1 MLTPILRLA
10 TGITAQMNIFFKAG
24 LGIFFG
30 FLFQAVSQETAPTPI
45 PTIEKDYHQI
55 LDEVRQGGL
64 EQFQQRK
71 PATPEE
77 YREYLHLL
85 TQLVESETLAKDWGG
100 AANALE
106 IQTAEIRKA
115 IAHFQPPEVTPE
127 TGLDLNDKAR
137 VKGWQA
143 ENWLEALNKIGST
156 RSNQETNAF
165 AMLKEEQQKLQ
176 SLQTAGPAESP
187 RDAWLLQLQE
197 TRVQAIL
204 AEHSL
209 RANKHTW
216 QADVDLQKARIQLE
230 KLNSAS
236 LQGRVSFPEQ
246 LLQTKLLEIQKLENK
261 IADSVAKV
269 GRQLKKAA
277 PENQPPG
284 EKDSTSKLARS
295 LENQLE
301 LLEYHR
307 IALLITGQVW
317 QSRYDLWNTDNTAS
331 IEQIARLLNEKAQD
345 VQSWQPLIT
354 GLRSKLQDRS
364 LKSPPADGSGN
375 VASTDSSADIL
386 EKALLQEEANLTE
399 WENRFSKLIEL
410 IQLTTA
416 DIAARKQSTGI
427 SDKMD
432 AAANSL
438 ATQMHS
444 FWNTEI
450 FTLNDSVFVNGQ
462 VVQRP
467 SPVTLGMM
475 LIAVAILVTGGLL
488 SAAFSRWLRMRVSK
502 RFALDANTGAI
513 VQKFTH
519 ILLLG
524 VICLVALAIV
534 KIPLTIFAL
543 LGGGA
548 AIAVGFGTQQLMN
561 NLISG
566 IILLFER
573 PVRIGDII
581 DVENCSGMVTSIG
594 TRCCQL
600 RRGDGVEILIPNSV
614 ILQSKVVNWTLS
626 DSHARQ
632 EFTIAITQGE
642 PVKKA
647 MDLIYKIVSA
657 NPNVLSRRGI
667 DVLFQ
672 DFAKD
677 ALVIRVLYWIDKTNP
692 LSANKVPSELR
703 LAIYEAIQNEGVLL
717 ATTQKDPP
725 LDAAPSVK

>member
-1 MLTPILRLA
+1 
-10 TGITAQMNIFFKAG
+10 MNIFFKAG
-24 LGIFFG
+24 LCIFFG
-30 FLFQAVSQETAPTPI
+30 FLFQALCQETAPTPI

-106 IQTAEIRKA
+106 IQTAEIRKT

-127 TGLDLNDKAR
+127 TGLDLYDKAR

-176 SLQTAGPAESP
+176 SLQAAGPAESP

-246 LLQTKLLEIQKLENK
+246 LLQTKLSEIQKLENK

-301 LLEYHR
+301 LLEYNR

-317 QSRYDLWNTDNTAS
+317 QSRYDFWNTDNTAS

-399 WENRFSKLIEL
+399 WENRFSKLFEL

-488 SAAFSRWLRMRVSK
+488 SAAFSRWLRMRVSR

-581 DVENCSGMVTSIG
+581 DVENCSGIVTSIG

-703 LAIYEAIQNEGVLL
+703 LAIYEAIQNEGILL
-717 ATTQKDPP
+717 ATTQKDPH

>member
-1 MLTPILRLA
+1 
-10 TGITAQMNIFFKAG
+10 MNIFFKAVF
-24 LGIFFG
+24 GIF
-30 FLFQAVSQETAPTPI
+30 LATALQVLCQEPATAPAPDAR
-45 PTIEKDYHQI
+45 PDFHQL

-64 EQFQQRK
+64 EEFQKRK

-85 TQLVESETLAKDWGG
+85 TQLVECETLAGDWGS

-106 IQTAEIRKA
+106 RQTTEIREA
-115 IAHFQPPEVTPE
+115 IEHFQPPVPTPE
-127 TGLDLNDKAR
+127 TGLDLYDKAR
-137 VKGWQA
+137 IKGWQA
-143 ENWLEALNKIGST
+143 EEWLEALNNIGST
-156 RSNQETNAF
+156 RAIQEANAF
-165 AMLKEEQQKLQ
+165 ATLKDQQQRLQ
-176 SLQTAGPAESP
+176 SLQAAGPAESP

-197 TRVQAIL
+197 TRVQVTL
-204 AEHSL
+204 AEHTL
-209 RANKHTW
+209 RSNKQNW

-230 KLNSAS
+230 KLKAAS
-236 LQGRVSFPEQ
+236 LEGRVSFPGQ
-246 LLQTKLLEIQKLENK
+246 LLQTKLSEIQKLENK

-269 GRQLKKAA
+269 GRQLKKASQ
-277 PENQPPG
+277 ENLPAGAKEGPSQIA
-284 EKDSTSKLARS
+284 TS

-307 IALLITGQVW
+307 IALLITGQIW
-317 QSRYDLWNTDNTAS
+317 QSRYDFWNTNNAAS
-331 IEQIARLLNEKAQD
+331 IEQISRLLDEKAQD
-345 VQSWQPLIT
+345 VQAWQPLIN
-354 GLRSKLQDRS
+354 GLRAKLQDRS
-364 LKSPPADGSGN
+364 RK
-375 VASTDSSADIL
+375 ASAAEVPGDAPSTLANGDIL
-386 EKALLQEEANLTE
+386 DKAFQQEEANLTE
-399 WENRFSKLIEL
+399 WENRFSRLFEL
-410 IQLTTA
+410 IKLTRA
-416 DIAARKQSTGI
+416 DIAARRQSAGL

-438 ATQMHS
+438 TTQMHN

-475 LIAVAILVTGGLL
+475 LIAVAILVSGGLA
-488 SAAFSRWLRMRVSK
+488 SSAFSRWLRARLSA

-524 VICLVALAIV
+524 GICLIALAVV

-573 PVRIGDII
+573 PIRIGDII

-632 EFTIAITQGE
+632 EFTVAITQGA

-647 MDLIYKIVSA
+647 MDLIHKIVSA
-657 NPNVLSRRGI
+657 NPNVLARRGI

-677 ALVIRVLYWIDKTNP
+677 ALSLRVLYWIDKTNP
-692 LSANKVPSELR
+692 LSANQVPSELR
-703 LAIYEAIQNEGVLL
+703 LAIYEAFQNEEILL
-717 ATTQKDPP
+717 ATTQKDPH
-725 LDAAPSVK
+725 LDGATPK

>member
-1 MLTPILRLA
+1 VA
-10 TGITAQMNIFFKAG
+10 TGITDKMNIFFTAA

-30 FLFQAVSQETAPTPI
+30 FLFQASSQEPTPTPI
-45 PTIEKDYHQI
+45 SAVEKDYHQL
-55 LDEVRQGGL
+55 LDEVRQEGL
-64 EQFQQRK
+64 EEFQKQK

-85 TQLVESETLAKDWGG
+85 TQLVECETLAEDWGS

-106 IQTAEIRKA
+106 KQTAEIREA
-115 IAHFQPPEVTPE
+115 IEHFEPPVPTPE
-127 TGLDLNDKAR
+127 IGLDLYDQAR
-137 VKGWQA
+137 IKGWQA
-143 ENWLEALNKIGST
+143 EEWLEALDKIGST
-156 RSNQETNAF
+156 RVAQEANAF
-165 AMLKEEQQKLQ
+165 ATLKDEQQRLQ
-176 SLQTAGPAESP
+176 SLQAAGPAESP

-204 AEHSL
+204 AEHAL
-209 RANKHTW
+209 RSNKRTW
-216 QADVDLQKARIQLE
+216 QADIDLQKARIQLE
-230 KLNSAS
+230 KLKVAS
-236 LQGRVSFPEQ
+236 LEGRVSFPGQ
-246 LLQTKLLEIQKLENK
+246 VLQSKLAEIQKLENK

-269 GRQLKKAA
+269 GRQLKKASQ
-277 PENQPPG
+277 ENQHAD
-284 EKDSTSKLARS
+284 EKEGPSRLATS

-317 QSRYDLWNTDNTAS
+317 QSRYDFWNTNNATS
-331 IEQIARLLNEKAQD
+331 IDQISRLLDEKALD
-345 VQSWQPLIT
+345 VQAWQPLIT
-354 GLRSKLQDRS
+354 GLRAKLQDRS
-364 LKSPPADGSGN
+364 RKASAVEGSGD
-375 VASTDSSADIL
+375 ASSTLANGDIL
-386 EKALLQEEANLTE
+386 EKAFQQEEANLTE
-399 WENRFSKLIEL
+399 WENRFSRLVEL
-410 IQLTTA
+410 IKLTRTEI
-416 DIAARKQSTGI
+416 DARRQSVGL

-438 ATQMHS
+438 TTQMHN

-467 SPVTLGMM
+467 SPVTLGML
-475 LIAVAILVTGGLL
+475 LIAVAILVSGGLA
-488 SAAFSRWLRMRVSK
+488 SSAFSRWLRARLSA

-524 VICLVALAIV
+524 GICLIALAVV

-573 PVRIGDII
+573 PIRIGDII

-632 EFTIAITQGE
+632 EFTIAITQGA

-647 MDLIYKIVSA
+647 MDLIHKIVSA

-672 DFAKD
+672 DFSKD
-677 ALVIRVLYWIDKTNP
+677 ALSLRVLYWIDKTNP
-692 LSANKVPSELR
+692 LSANQVPSELR
-703 LAIYEAIQNEGVLL
+703 LAIYEAIQKEEILL
-717 ATTQKDPP
+717 ATTQKDPH
-725 LDAAPSVK
+725 LDAATPK

>member
-1 MLTPILRLA
+1 
-10 TGITAQMNIFFKAG
+10 MNIFFKAG
-24 LGIFFG
+24 LYIFFG
-30 FLFQAVSQETAPTPI
+30 FLFQALSQETAPTPI

-55 LDEVRQGGL
+55 LDEVRQCGL
-64 EQFQQRK
+64 EQFQQIK

-317 QSRYDLWNTDNTAS
+317 QSRYDFWNTDNTAS

-399 WENRFSKLIEL
+399 WENRFSKLFEL

-581 DVENCSGMVTSIG
+581 DVENCSGIVTSIG

-703 LAIYEAIQNEGVLL
+703 LAIYEAIQNEGILL
-717 ATTQKDPP
+717 ATTQKDPH

>member
-1 MLTPILRLA
+1 MA
-10 TGITAQMNIFFKAG
+10 TGITAKMNIFFKAA

-30 FLFQAVSQETAPTPI
+30 FLFQASSQEPTPT
-45 PTIEKDYHQI
+45 PTSVVEQDYHQL
-55 LDEVRQGGL
+55 LDEVLQGGL
-64 EQFQQRK
+64 EEFQKRK

-85 TQLVESETLAKDWGG
+85 TQLVESKTLAEDWGS

-106 IQTAEIRKA
+106 KQTTEIREA

-127 TGLDLNDKAR
+127 TGLDLYDKAR
-137 VKGWQA
+137 LKGWQA
-143 ENWLEALNKIGST
+143 EDWLEALNKIGST
-156 RSNQETNAF
+156 RATQETTAF
-165 AMLKEEQQKLQ
+165 ATLKDQQQRLE
-176 SLQTAGPAESP
+176 SLQAAGPAESP

-204 AEHSL
+204 AEHTL
-209 RANKHTW
+209 RSNKQNW

-230 KLNSAS
+230 KLNAAS
-236 LQGRVSFPEQ
+236 LEGRVSFPEQ
-246 LLQTKLLEIQKLENK
+246 VLQTKLSDIQKLENR

-269 GRQLKKAA
+269 GRQLKKAS
-277 PENQPPG
+277 PENQPLG
-284 EKDSTSKLARS
+284 EKDAASRLATSFQ
-295 LENQLE
+295 NQLE

-317 QSRYDLWNTDNTAS
+317 QSRYDLWNTKNAAS
-331 IEQIARLLNEKAQD
+331 IEQIARLLDEKAQD
-345 VQSWQPLIT
+345 VQAWQALIT
-354 GLRSKLQDRS
+354 GLRSKLQDRWRKAS
-364 LKSPPADGSGN
+364 PADGSGD
-375 VASTDSSADIL
+375 APSAPANGDIL
-386 EKALLQEEANLTE
+386 DKAFQQEEANLTE
-399 WENRFSKLIEL
+399 WENRFSRLFEL
-410 IQLTTA
+410 IKLTSA
-416 DIAARKQSTGI
+416 DITARRKSAGI
-427 SDKMD
+427 GEKMD
-432 AAANSL
+432 AAATSL
-438 ATQMHS
+438 TSQMDN

-467 SPVTLGMM
+467 SPVTLGML
-475 LIAVAILVTGGLL
+475 LIALAILVSGGLA
-488 SAAFSRWLRMRVSK
+488 SSAFSRWLRSRLSM
-502 RFALDANTGAI
+502 RFALDANTAAI

-524 VICLVALAIV
+524 VICLVALAVV

-573 PVRIGDII
+573 PIRIGDII
-581 DVENCSGMVTSIG
+581 DVENFSGMVTSIG

-614 ILQSKVVNWTLS
+614 ILQTKVVNWTLS

-632 EFTIAITQGE
+632 EFSVAITQGA

-647 MDLIYKIVSA
+647 MDLVHGIVSA
-657 NPNVLSRRGI
+657 NPNVLARRGI

-677 ALVIRVLYWIDKTNP
+677 ALILRVLYWIDKTNP
-692 LSANKVPSELR
+692 HSANQVPSELR
-703 LAIYEAIQNEGVLL
+703 LAIYEAFQNEGILL
-717 ATTQKDPP
+717 ATIQKDSH
-725 LDAAPSVK
+725 LDAAPSPK

>member
-1 MLTPILRLA
+1 MA
-10 TGITAQMNIFFKAG
+10 TGITDIMNIFFKAG

-30 FLFQAVSQETAPTPI
+30 FLFQALCQETAPTPI

-127 TGLDLNDKAR
+127 TGLDLYDKAR

-246 LLQTKLLEIQKLENK
+246 LLQTKLSEIQKLENK

-317 QSRYDLWNTDNTAS
+317 QSRYDFWNTDNTAS
-331 IEQIARLLNEKAQD
+331 IEQITRLLNEKAQD

-386 EKALLQEEANLTE
+386 EKALQQEEANLTE
-399 WENRFSKLIEL
+399 WENRFSKLSEL

-581 DVENCSGMVTSIG
+581 DVENCSGIVTSIG

-703 LAIYEAIQNEGVLL
+703 LAIYEAIQNEGILL
-717 ATTQKDPP
+717 ATTQKDPH

>member
-1 MLTPILRLA
+1 M
-10 TGITAQMNIFFKAG
+10 MNIFFKAG
-24 LGIFFG
+24 LYIFFG
-30 FLFQAVSQETAPTPI
+30 FLFQALSQETAPTPI

-55 LDEVRQGGL
+55 LDEVRQCGL
-64 EQFQQRK
+64 EQFQQIK

-317 QSRYDLWNTDNTAS
+317 QSRYDFWNTDNTAS

-399 WENRFSKLIEL
+399 WENRFSKLFEL

-581 DVENCSGMVTSIG
+581 DVENCSGIVTSIG

-703 LAIYEAIQNEGVLL
+703 LAIYEAIQNEGILL
-717 ATTQKDPP
+717 ATTQKDPH

>member
-1 MLTPILRLA
+1 
-10 TGITAQMNIFFKAG
+10 
-24 LGIFFG
+24 
-30 FLFQAVSQETAPTPI
+30 
-45 PTIEKDYHQI
+45 
-55 LDEVRQGGL
+55 
-64 EQFQQRK
+64 
-71 PATPEE
+71 
-77 YREYLHLL
+77 
-85 TQLVESETLAKDWGG
+85 
-100 AANALE
+100 
-106 IQTAEIRKA
+106 
-115 IAHFQPPEVTPE
+115 
-127 TGLDLNDKAR
+127 
-137 VKGWQA
+137 
-143 ENWLEALNKIGST
+143 
-156 RSNQETNAF
+156 
-165 AMLKEEQQKLQ
+165 
-176 SLQTAGPAESP
+176 
-187 RDAWLLQLQE
+187 LQLQE

-204 AEHSL
+204 AEHAL
-209 RANKHTW
+209 RSNKRTW
-216 QADVDLQKARIQLE
+216 QADIDLQKARIQLE
-230 KLNSAS
+230 KLKTAS
-236 LQGRVSFPEQ
+236 LEGRVSFPGQ
-246 LLQTKLLEIQKLENK
+246 VLQSKLAEIQKLENK

-269 GRQLKKAA
+269 GRQLKKNSQ
-277 PENQPPG
+277 ENQPEG
-284 EKDSTSKLARS
+284 DKEGLSRIATS

-317 QSRYDLWNTDNTAS
+317 QSRYDFWNTNNAAS
-331 IEQIARLLNEKAQD
+331 IEQISRLLDEKAVD
-345 VQSWQPLIT
+345 VQAWQPLIT
-354 GLRSKLQDRS
+354 GLRSKLQDRPG
-364 LKSPPADGSGN
+364 KSSAVEGSGD
-375 VASTDSSADIL
+375 ASSTLANGDIL
-386 EKALLQEEANLTE
+386 EKAFQQEEGNLSE
-399 WENRFSKLIEL
+399 WENRFSRLVEL
-410 IQLTTA
+410 IKLTRA
-416 DIAARKQSTGI
+416 EIAARRQSAAL

-438 ATQMHS
+438 TTQMHD

-475 LIAVAILVTGGLL
+475 LIALAILVSGGLA
-488 SAAFSRWLRMRVSK
+488 SSAFSRWLRARLSA

-524 VICLVALAIV
+524 GICLIALAVV

-573 PVRIGDII
+573 PIRIGDII

-672 DFAKD
+672 EFAKD
-677 ALVIRVLYWIDKTNP
+677 ALVLRVLYWIDKTNP

-703 LAIYEAIQNEGVLL
+703 LAIYEAIQNEGILL
-717 ATTQKDPP
+717 ATTQKDPH

>member
-1 MLTPILRLA
+1 
-10 TGITAQMNIFFKAG
+10 MNIFFHSA

-30 FLFQAVSQETAPTPI
+30 FLFHASSQEPTPT
-45 PTIEKDYHQI
+45 PTPAVEQDYHQL

-64 EQFQQRK
+64 EEFQTRK

-85 TQLVESETLAKDWGG
+85 TQIVESNTLAKDWGS
-100 AANALE
+100 AVDTLLK
-106 IQTAEIRKA
+106 QTNEIREA
-115 IAHFQPPEVTPE
+115 IAHFEPPKVTPE
-127 TGLDLNDKAR
+127 TGLDLYDKAR
-137 VKGWQA
+137 LKVWQA
-143 ENWLEALNKIGST
+143 EDWLEALNKIHST
-156 RSNQETNAF
+156 RATQETSTF
-165 AMLKEEQQKLQ
+165 AMLKDQQQKLE
-176 SLQTAGPAESP
+176 SLQAAGAAESP

-204 AEHSL
+204 AEHTL
-209 RANKHTW
+209 RSNKQNW
-216 QADVDLQKARIQLE
+216 QVDVDLQNARIQLE
-230 KLNSAS
+230 KLNAAS
-236 LQGRVSFPEQ
+236 LEGRVSFPAQ
-246 LLQTKLLEIQKLENK
+246 VLQSKLAEIQKLENK

-269 GRQLKKAA
+269 GRQLKKASQ
-277 PENQPPG
+277 ENQPAG
-284 EKDSTSKLARS
+284 EKEGPSRLATS

-317 QSRYDLWNTDNTAS
+317 QSRYDFWNTNNAAS
-331 IEQIARLLNEKAQD
+331 IEQISRLLDEKALD
-345 VQSWQPLIT
+345 VQAWQPLIT
-354 GLRSKLQDRS
+354 GLRAKLQDRS
-364 LKSPPADGSGN
+364 RKASAVEGSGD
-375 VASTDSSADIL
+375 ASSTLANGDIL
-386 EKALLQEEANLTE
+386 DKAFQQEEANLTE
-399 WENRFSKLIEL
+399 WENRFSRLVEL
-410 IQLTTA
+410 IKLTRA
-416 DIAARKQSTGI
+416 EIDARRQSVGL

-438 ATQMHS
+438 TTQMHN

-467 SPVTLGMM
+467 SPVTLGML
-475 LIAVAILVTGGLL
+475 LIAVAILVSGGLA
-488 SAAFSRWLRMRVSK
+488 SSAFSRWLRARLSA

-524 VICLVALAIV
+524 GICLIALAVV

-573 PVRIGDII
+573 PIRIGDII
-581 DVENCSGMVTSIG
+581 DVESYSGMVTSIG

-626 DSHARQ
+626 DNHARQ
-632 EFTIAITQGE
+632 EFSVAITQGA
-642 PVKKA
+642 PIKKA
-647 MDLIYKIVSA
+647 MDLVHGIVST
-657 NPNVLSRRGI
+657 NPNVLACRGI

-677 ALVIRVLYWIDKTNP
+677 ALILRVLYWIDKTNP
-692 LSANKVPSELR
+692 LSANQVPSELR
-703 LAIYEAIQNEGVLL
+703 LAIYETFQNEGIFL
-717 ATTQKDPP
+717 ATTQKDPH
-725 LDAAPSVK
+725 LDAATPK

>member
-1 MLTPILRLA
+1 MA
-10 TGITAQMNIFFKAG
+10 TGITDMMNIFFKAG
-24 LGIFFG
+24 LYIFFG
-30 FLFQAVSQETAPTPI
+30 FLFQALSQETAPTPI

-55 LDEVRQGGL
+55 LDEVRQCGL
-64 EQFQQRK
+64 EQFQQIK

-317 QSRYDLWNTDNTAS
+317 QSRYDFWNTDNTAS

-399 WENRFSKLIEL
+399 WENRFSKLFEL

-581 DVENCSGMVTSIG
+581 DVENCSGIVTSIG

-703 LAIYEAIQNEGVLL
+703 LAIYEAIQNEGILL
-717 ATTQKDPP
+717 ATTQKDPH

>member
-1 MLTPILRLA
+1 
-10 TGITAQMNIFFKAG
+10 MNIFFKAVF
-24 LGIFFG
+24 GIF
-30 FLFQAVSQETAPTPI
+30 LATALQVLCQEPATAPAPDAR
-45 PTIEKDYHQI
+45 PDFHQL

-64 EQFQQRK
+64 EEFQKRK

-85 TQLVESETLAKDWGG
+85 TQLVECETLAGDWGS

-106 IQTAEIRKA
+106 RQTTEIREA
-115 IAHFQPPEVTPE
+115 IEHFQPPVPTPE
-127 TGLDLNDKAR
+127 TGLDLYDKAR
-137 VKGWQA
+137 IKGWQA
-143 ENWLEALNKIGST
+143 EEWLEALNNIGST
-156 RSNQETNAF
+156 RAIQEANAF
-165 AMLKEEQQKLQ
+165 ATLKDQQQRLQ
-176 SLQTAGPAESP
+176 SLQAAGPAESP

-197 TRVQAIL
+197 TRVQATL
-204 AEHSL
+204 AEHTL
-209 RANKHTW
+209 RSNKQNW

-230 KLNSAS
+230 KLKAAS
-236 LQGRVSFPEQ
+236 LEGRVSFPGQ
-246 LLQTKLLEIQKLENK
+246 LLQTKLSEIQKLENK

-269 GRQLKKAA
+269 GRQLKKASQ
-277 PENQPPG
+277 ENLPAGAKEGPSQIA
-284 EKDSTSKLARS
+284 TS

-307 IALLITGQVW
+307 IALLITGQIW
-317 QSRYDLWNTDNTAS
+317 QSRYDFWNTNNAAS
-331 IEQIARLLNEKAQD
+331 IEQISRLLDEKAQD
-345 VQSWQPLIT
+345 VQAWQPLIN
-354 GLRSKLQDRS
+354 GLRAKLQDRS
-364 LKSPPADGSGN
+364 RK
-375 VASTDSSADIL
+375 ASAAEVPGDAPSTLANGDIL
-386 EKALLQEEANLTE
+386 DKAFQQEEANLTE
-399 WENRFSKLIEL
+399 WENRFSRLFEL
-410 IQLTTA
+410 IKLTRA
-416 DIAARKQSTGI
+416 DIAARRQSAGL

-438 ATQMHS
+438 TTQMHN

-475 LIAVAILVTGGLL
+475 LIAVAILVSGGLA
-488 SAAFSRWLRMRVSK
+488 SSAFSRWLRARLSA

-524 VICLVALAIV
+524 GICLIALAVV

-573 PVRIGDII
+573 PIRIGDII

-632 EFTIAITQGE
+632 EFTVAITQGA

-647 MDLIYKIVSA
+647 MDLIHKIVSA
-657 NPNVLSRRGI
+657 NPNVLARRGI

-677 ALVIRVLYWIDKTNP
+677 ALSLRVLYWIDKTNP
-692 LSANKVPSELR
+692 LSANQVPSELR
-703 LAIYEAIQNEGVLL
+703 LAIYEAFQNEEILL
-717 ATTQKDPP
+717 ATTQKDPH
-725 LDAAPSVK
+725 LDGATPK